1 LCRRR
6 RYEQRFSY
14 ATAAEDLFEESI
26 RDEVGCEATG
36 VGIRSA
42 LNQLW
47 NEACDAAVQAG
58 DPDMNAE
65 LAQHLRNFVD
75 SAHAKMREKN
85 GSKKRKRIVPLLP
98 SMYQGPS
105 RVFNTHHMG

>member
-1 LCRRR
+1 
-6 RYEQRFSY
+6 
-14 ATAAEDLFEESI
+14 
-26 RDEVGCEATG
+26 
-36 VGIRSA
+36 
-42 LNQLW
+42 
-47 NEACDAAVQAG
+47 
-58 DPDMNAE
+58 MNAE